1 MDRAENV
8 VNFRF
13 VQVHLG
19 AGASLTVDQLDGAVT
34 INQPKDTFYLYANIP
49 ISATTLVVN
58 IWAIIIIRR
67 KEKTGIHSLIVYD
80 CIANIISFSHGF
92 FR

>member
-1 MDRAENV
+1 MDRAKNV

-19 AGASLTVDQLDGAVT
+19 AGATFTVDEADAVK